1 MRKFCAVAELANK
14 QLEKIEECTEKTPS
28 QELVWPQVTNIF
40 FTKIYKNSKIRL
52 ENISNSIA
60 ETEDEEGAGEKQE
73 TDIETGDARLQVRA

>member
-40 FTKIYKNSKIRL
+40 L
-52 ENISNSIA
+52 
-60 ETEDEEGAGEKQE
+60 
-73 TDIETGDARLQVRA
+73 